1 MAICCFA
8 IYANYPALS
17 SNNMKAKPNQAKPS
31 QVKSAGAEQ
40 HGAWSTDH
48 GADHPDQCRS
58 PRSPPDGGPRE
69 LH

>member
-1 MAICCFA
+1 
-8 IYANYPALS
+8 
-17 SNNMKAKPNQAKPS
+17 MKAKPNQAKPS